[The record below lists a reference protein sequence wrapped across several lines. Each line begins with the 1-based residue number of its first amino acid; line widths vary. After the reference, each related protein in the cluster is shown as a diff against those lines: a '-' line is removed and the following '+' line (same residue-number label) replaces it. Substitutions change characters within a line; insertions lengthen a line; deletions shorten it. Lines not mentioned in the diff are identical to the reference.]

1 MVTAMDQPE
10 QSVKETQAESDQYLT
25 FRVLGERYAVNI
37 LDIKEIIEVTQMT
50 RVPMALAAI
59 RGVMNL
65 RGNVAP
71 VIDLAERLHATRT
84 QLDRRSVILVVQLEI
99 EGERHVMG
107 MLAEE
112 VNEIVEIQP
121 DQMQA
126 APEFGAGIRQNF
138 IRSMAQLEGQF
149 IVLLDL
155 SRVLSITELSQHQ
168 GHGVPSVASEMD
180 SH

>member
-10 QSVKETQAESDQYLT
+10 QSIKETLTESDQYLT

-84 QLDRRSVILVVQLEI
+84 KLDRRSVILVVQLEI
-99 EGERHVMG
+99 EGERQVMG

-121 DQMQA
+121 EQMQT
-126 APEFGAGIRQNF
+126 APEFGAGIRQSF
-138 IRSMAQLEGQF
+138 IRSMAQLDGQF

-155 SRVLSITELSQHQ
+155 PRVLSIAELSQHQ
-168 GHGVPSVASEMD
+168 GQGVPSVASEMD